1 MQSSI
6 YKGQVRHRRFSPT
19 DHAFS
24 YKLFMMY
31 VDLEEL
37 PTVFKKFWLWSFNKA
52 NLAFFDRKDHVGDSQ
67 ESLESTIRNIVRE
80 HTGKHHHGPIRL
92 LTHFRYFG
100 FCFNPVSFYY
110 CFNGSSG
117 ELDYVV
123 CEVSNTPWNE
133 KHIYVLDRKAA
144 VEDNHVLVFEQPK
157 EFHVSPF
164 MPMAV
169 DYRWHFSEPGE
180 QLNVHMANIE
190 SGEKSFDATL
200 RLNKLPVNSLN
211 LARVLTLFPFMTI
224 KIVVL
229 IYFQALRL
237 WLKKVPFYPHPKH
250 ENATGESKL

>member
-1 MQSSI
+1 MQSCI
-6 YKGQVRHRRFSPT
+6 YRGQVRHRRFSPT

-31 VDLEEL
+31 VDLKEMPSL
-37 PTVFKKFWLWSFNKA
+37 FQKFWFWSINKP
-52 NLAFFDRKDHVGDSQ
+52 NLAYFDRNDHVADSK
-67 ESLESTIRNIVRE
+67 ESLERTIRDIVLK
-80 HTGKHHHGPIRL
+80 HTGKQHHGPIRL

-110 CFNGSSG
+110 CFNETSN
-117 ELDYVV
+117 ELDYIV

-133 KHIYVLDRKAA
+133 KHIYVLDRKTA
-144 VEDNHVLVFEQPK
+144 VQDNNVLVFEQAK

-180 QLNVHMANIE
+180 QLNVHMVNLE
-190 SGEKSFDATL
+190 SGEKTFDATL
-200 RLNKLPVNSLN
+200 RLQQLPVNSFN
-211 LARVLTLFPFMTI
+211 LARVLTLYPFMTV
-224 KIVVL
+224 KVVVL